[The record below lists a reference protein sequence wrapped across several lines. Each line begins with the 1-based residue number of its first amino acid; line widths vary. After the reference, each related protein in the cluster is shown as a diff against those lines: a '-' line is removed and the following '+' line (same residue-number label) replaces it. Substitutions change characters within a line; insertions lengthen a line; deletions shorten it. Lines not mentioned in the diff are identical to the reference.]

1 MKQRNYAF
9 LWKWKWNWE
18 SHLPVPN
25 KDQREEELGFL
36 CKNALHLT
44 SQITVRSFKKGIP
57 LEEEAEFSVTN
68 QWKEGRRRDECEK
81 EFPSKPLFLGV
92 LTVDS
97 SKMLG
102 RDQPLAGVKVHEDL
116 PEEKGNF
123 PKIAASLMSAN
134 PCLSLLDTSQTS
146 ALHRVYE
153 WPSKV
158 RIFSLRL
165 VC

>member
-25 KDQREEELGFL
+25 KDQREEELGFS

-116 PEEKGNF
+116 PEERKF
-123 PKIAASLMSAN
+123 PQDCSFTHVGKSLPVVTWHKSNKCIA
-134 PCLSLLDTSQTS
+134 
-146 ALHRVYE
+146 
-153 WPSKV
+153 PSIWV
-158 RIFSLRL
+158 AIQS
-165 VC
+165 